1 MCPDKEVH
9 LGVEAAQVDL
19 ADEISENVRKLN
31 GLLETARKQG
41 LVVQVSMIAIEN
53 VPALRLD
60 AVYKRL
66 DKPLILRV

>member
-1 MCPDKEVH
+1 MHPDEEKPKEEIDEVW
-9 LGVEAAQVDL
+9 L
-19 ADEISENVRKLN
+19 ADEIGKRTRELN

-41 LVVQVSMIAIEN
+41 LIVQVSMIAIES